1 MEYVSPIIIQI
12 NVISSPKLPRRPIS
26 NFYFCRKSICTEY
39 RGSQKFFKIL
49 FYWFLNSRFKLVWI
63 SREDIFVAAEWN
75 ANVNLD
81 HVVKRREADMRVQ
94 K

>member
-39 RGSQKFFKIL
+39 RGSQKIL
-49 FYWFLNSRFKLVWI
+49 QNIVLLVFNSRFKVWI

-81 HVVKRREADMRVQ
+81 HVKAEE
-94 K
+94 